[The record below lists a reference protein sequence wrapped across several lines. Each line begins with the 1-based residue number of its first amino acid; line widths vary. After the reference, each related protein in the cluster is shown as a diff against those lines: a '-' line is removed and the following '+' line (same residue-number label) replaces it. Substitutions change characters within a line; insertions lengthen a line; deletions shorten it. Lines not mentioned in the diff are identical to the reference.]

1 MKDHLQQPSKGLPVT
16 PRLTRFLQRDPTKFK
31 ETGKAGLER
40 FRLGFQLL
48 DWLKGAL
55 KMPEEEL
62 ISMAGLD
69 AVG

>member
-1 MKDHLQQPSKGLPVT
+1 
-16 PRLTRFLQRDPTKFK
+16 
-31 ETGKAGLER
+31 LER